1 MNPPALSHAAV
12 TPSRSLEILHALSS
26 YHGLRA
32 GDSLTD
38 LIRATEEGTISSF
51 YKHHPSCACPSQT
64 ILLCIIE
71 ELK

>member
-1 MNPPALSHAAV
+1 MTPPALSHTAV
-12 TPSRSLEILHALSS
+12 TSSRSLEILHALAS

-32 GDSLTD
+32 GDDLTN
-38 LIRATEEGTISSF
+38 LVRATEEGPLSSF